1 MNRIQVILSID
12 TDNLP
17 TDFPEIVKHEQEIL
31 FKWKEEGILEHLY
44 LTQTKDA
51 AIMILKNVD
60 DAKAK
65 ALTESLPLFKWKK
78 NVQYFNLVQQF

>member
-17 TDFPEIVKHEQEIL
+17 TDFPEIVKHEQVIL